1 MDQQQRLQALEA
13 DAQTTETKARLLEH
27 NHEAVNAVIHAM
39 REALATGM
47 SWPDLE
53 RMVKQQRKAGNPVAC
68 TACARLMNGCVRGV
82 VQVLVCKGLRVLL

>member
-1 MDQQQRLQALEA
+1 MILSTRMSRAQLKQDQEQRLQALEA
-13 DAQTTETKARLLEH
+13 EAHTAETKAGLLER
-27 NHEAVNAVIHAM
+27 NHEAVDAVIHAM

-68 TACARLMNGCVRGV
+68 TWMMRR
-82 VQVLVCKGLRVLL
+82 